1 MKAKYASKEPCWLCG
16 LPWALGAPISKWMGD
31 WVHDPC
37 KAARAASVA
46 SEGVRTELPDARG
59 AADKP
64 KVIGA
69 RPLRQAGISRAGQI
83 S

>member
-16 LPWALGAPISKWMGD
+16 LPWAPGAPIANWLGD
-31 WVHDPC
+31 WVHGGC

-59 AADKP
+59 WADRPDSLVRTKGRGKNFRS
-64 KVIGA
+64 KV
-69 RPLRQAGISRAGQI
+69 L
-83 S
+83 